1 MEIIN
6 GLIMFRTYYISLQLH
21 LNQTWNS
28 RKIYVCVVRKR
39 TFEIE
44 DDLENHMENNISDKK
59 SDDFMKFV
67 REQESKMKD
76 MTPTELFSLVDA
88 IRSDSQKTTHR

>member
-1 MEIIN
+1 MCQYKHPGDLDESEN
-6 GLIMFRTYYISLQLH
+6 H
-21 LNQTWNS
+21 LETDKDEE
-28 RKIYVCVVRKR
+28 KIYVCEVCKR

-44 DDLENHMENNISDKK
+44 DDLENHMENHISDKK
-59 SDDFMKFV
+59 SDDFMKFL